1 MRTSSPGF
9 PQQRLWPGSPRPR
22 EASVRST
29 VELGD
34 NWASHPGRPT
44 GPSCQDRLLQ
54 RQLLPAQP
62 LAGWGRA
69 PSEPG
74 L

>member
-9 PQQRLWPGSPRPR
+9 PQQRLWPGSPRPPGSIY
-22 EASVRST
+22 AQRSRAGG
-29 VELGD
+29 ELGVP
-34 NWASHPGRPT
+34 PGAPNRAKLSGQAP
-44 GPSCQDRLLQ
+44 PE
-54 RQLLPAQP
+54 AQP